1 MTGATAVQAE
11 LSEDRSAVMSA
22 GSVDDRHA
30 QTPQPYSPVKRNSA
44 CQGPSEWTTSQ

>member
-1 MTGATAVQAE
+1 MSMTVVEEMGVPIGSDVACAVDE
-11 LSEDRSAVMSA
+11 
-22 GSVDDRHA
+22 RHE